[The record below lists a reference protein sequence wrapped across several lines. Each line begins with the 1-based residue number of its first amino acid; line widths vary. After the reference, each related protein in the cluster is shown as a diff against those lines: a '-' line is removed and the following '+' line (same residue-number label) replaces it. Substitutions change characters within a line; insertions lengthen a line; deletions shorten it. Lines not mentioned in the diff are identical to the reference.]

1 MLNRTPIFDFR
12 GIMMRSLS
20 CLAALMLLLGCS
32 GADEK
37 KDEGAEGVGVKIQ
50 TAGKMNQGGKPA
62 GVEVERGDMNAD
74 GRPDVWKYTK
84 EVPDPGAPGST
95 KPLVVKKEADLNF
108 DGKKDVF
115 IEYDDEIV
123 THEAFDFDYDGRVD
137 QENFYKESKI
147 SEKRVFAPGT
157 NKVFIWKYFEEG
169 TLSRVRQDDNGDG
182 IADRC
187 EEWFKG
193 QRLVRKGRDTN
204 KDGECDDWENVR

>member
-1 MLNRTPIFDFR
+1 
-12 GIMMRSLS
+12 MMRSLPY
-20 CLAALMLLLGCS
+20 LAAMLMLLGCS
-32 GADEK
+32 AAYTDKNDAGK
-37 KDEGAEGVGVKIQ
+37 GEGAGVQIQ
-50 TAGKMNQGGKPA
+50 TAGKMNKSDAEP

-95 KPLVVKKEADLNF
+95 KPKVVKKEADLNF
-108 DGKKDVF
+108 DGKKDVY
-115 IEYDDEIV
+115 IEYDDGIV

-137 QENFYKESKI
+137 QENFYVESKI
-147 SEKRVFAPGT
+147 KEKRVYAPGT
-157 NKVFIWKYFEEG
+157 NRVFIWKFFEEG

-193 QRLVRKGRDTN
+193 QRLIRKGRDTN

>member
-1 MLNRTPIFDFR
+1 
-12 GIMMRSLS
+12 MRSLVY
-20 CLAALMLLLGCS
+20 LAVSMLLLGCS

-37 KDEGAEGVGVKIQ
+37 KDGGAGDGGVKIQ
-50 TAGKMNQGGKPA
+50 TAGKMNKGNKPA

-74 GRPDVWKYTK
+74 GRPDVWKYSK

-95 KPLVVKKEADLNF
+95 KPVVVKKEADLNF

-115 IEYDDEIV
+115 IEYEDEIV
-123 THEAFDFDYDGRVD
+123 LHEAFDFDYDGRVD
-137 QENFYKESKI
+137 QENFYAESKI
-147 SEKRVFAPGT
+147 REKRVFAPGT
-157 NKVFIWKYFEEG
+157 NRVFIWKYFEEG

-182 IADRC
+182 IPDRC

>member
-1 MLNRTPIFDFR
+1 
-12 GIMMRSLS
+12 MRSIPFI
-20 CLAALMLLLGCS
+20 AALMLLLGCS

-37 KDEGAEGVGVKIQ
+37 KGDAGSSQGAGVKIQ
-50 TAGKMNQGGKPA
+50 TAGKMNKGGKAP
-62 GVEVERGDMNAD
+62 GVEVERGDMNGD

-84 EVPDPGAPGST
+84 EFPNPGAPGTT
-95 KPLVVKKEADLNF
+95 KPTVIKKEADLNF

-115 IEYDDEIV
+115 IEYEDEIV

-137 QENFYKESKI
+137 QENFYVESKI
-147 SEKRVFAPGT
+147 KEKRVFAPGT
-157 NKVFIWKYFEEG
+157 NKVFIWKFFEEG
-169 TLSRVRQDDNGDG
+169 TLSRVRQDENGDG
-182 IADRC
+182 IPDRC